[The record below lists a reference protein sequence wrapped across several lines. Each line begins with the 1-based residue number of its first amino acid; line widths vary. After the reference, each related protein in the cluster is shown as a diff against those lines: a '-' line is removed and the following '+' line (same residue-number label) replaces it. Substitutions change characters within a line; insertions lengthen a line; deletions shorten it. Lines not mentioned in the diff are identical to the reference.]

1 MNRRSFCSSKTP
13 LRGVP
18 CTHTPSCLT
27 PLCLCTCCSRS
38 LGHPFSPSSADQL
51 LLIRQD
57 SAQAVAPSR
66 ISPIPGLNEMHLLGV
81 PAALAWLSYL
91 RTGTGAGSPIKVIEM
106 HRGCLGRASACG
118 FADPRNGE
126 KAPVSSCVSD
136 TSRISL
142 PGACVPQSAGVQAPD
157 ARISFCIS
165 YLSPSPPLA
174 FIPLQV
180 AHMCGGVGQ
189 GGSRA

>member
-1 MNRRSFCSSKTP
+1 MPGSLKRSCEGQRWNAQVCFLLGDNGGLCPRACLPSQPHPGPAFLFSVDRREEFMNRRSFCSSKTP

-91 RTGTGAGSPIKVIEM
+91 RTGTGAGGPIKVIEM
-106 HRGCLGRASACG
+106 HRGCPGRASA
-118 FADPRNGE
+118 
-126 KAPVSSCVSD
+126 
-136 TSRISL
+136 
-142 PGACVPQSAGVQAPD
+142 
-157 ARISFCIS
+157 
-165 YLSPSPPLA
+165 
-174 FIPLQV
+174 
-180 AHMCGGVGQ
+180 
-189 GGSRA
+189 